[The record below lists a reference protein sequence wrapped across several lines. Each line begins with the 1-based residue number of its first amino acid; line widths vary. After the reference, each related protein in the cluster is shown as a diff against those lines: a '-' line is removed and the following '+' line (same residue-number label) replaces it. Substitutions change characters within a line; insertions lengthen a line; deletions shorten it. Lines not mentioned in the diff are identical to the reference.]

1 MKAGFV
7 GLIGLPNSGKSTLMN
22 FLIQEKV
29 SIVTPRPQ
37 TTRRRVHG
45 IHNSPEAQLVFVD
58 APGLVSSRPG
68 LFDFLAK
75 EAEEVI
81 SESDVLI
88 AVLSLDLK
96 SSEEAKSVIDLVK
109 KSGKPWMAVINKT
122 DLDQF
127 AHRALILKDML
138 KGLNV
143 PVLSISCTKN
153 DSIQKEDRKI
163 LLAEIQSL
171 LPESPAPLYDPEL
184 YTTESLRDLACEI
197 VREKCFLNLKDEV
210 PYTIAVRPIEF
221 KEDAA
226 PVPRISLEILVSKEN
241 HKGIVIGKGGL
252 LLKKIGQEAR
262 QEIEKMMNQK
272 VFLGLKVASREDW
285 FKNNRIMKELGYFH
299 ESRKS

>member
-22 FLIQEKV
+22 LMIEEKV

-45 IHNSPEAQLVFVD
+45 IWSSAESQVVFVD
-58 APGLVSSRPG
+58 APGLVTSKPG

-75 EAEEVI
+75 EALEVM

-96 SSEEAKSVIDLVK
+96 SSEEAADVIEMVAK
-109 KSGKPWMAVINKT
+109 AKKPWIAVINKA
-122 DLDQF
+122 DLT
-127 AHRALILKDML
+127 ALSHRILILRTML
-138 KGLNV
+138 VKHNV
-143 PVLSISCTKN
+143 PIIIVSCENKDLFTKEVRP
-153 DSIQKEDRKI
+153 Q
-163 LLAEIQSL
+163 LLAEIQKL

-184 YTTESLRDLACEI
+184 YTTENVRDMVCEI
-197 VREKCFLNLKDEV
+197 VREKCFLNLNDEV

-221 KEDAA
+221 KEDAV
-226 PVPRISLEILVSKEN
+226 PVPKINLEILVAKDN
-241 HKGIVIGKGGL
+241 HKGIVIGKGGS

-262 QEIEKMMNQK
+262 VEIEKVMGRK
-272 VFLGLKVASREDW
+272 IFLGLHVAAREDW
-285 FKNNRIMKELGYFH
+285 YKNNRIMKELGYHH
-299 ESRKS
+299 ES

>member
-22 FLIQEKV
+22 LMIEEKV

-45 IHNSPEAQLVFVD
+45 IWSSEESQVVFVD
-58 APGLVSSRPG
+58 APGLVASKPG

-75 EAEEVI
+75 EALEVM

-96 SSEEAKSVIDLVK
+96 SSEEAADIIEMVAKAK
-109 KSGKPWMAVINKT
+109 KPWIAVINKS
-122 DLDQF
+122 DLT
-127 AHRALILKDML
+127 ALSHRILILRTML
-138 KGLNV
+138 VKHNV
-143 PVLSISCTKN
+143 PILIVSCENKDLFTKEVRP
-153 DSIQKEDRKI
+153 Q
-163 LLAEIQSL
+163 LLAEIQKL

-184 YTTESLRDLACEI
+184 YTTENVRDMVCEI
-197 VREKCFLNLKDEV
+197 VREKCFLNLNDEV

-221 KEDAA
+221 KEDAV
-226 PVPRISLEILVSKEN
+226 PVPKINLEILVAKDN
-241 HKGIVIGKGGL
+241 HKGIVIGKGGS

-262 QEIEKMMNQK
+262 VEIEKVMGRK
-272 VFLGLKVASREDW
+272 IFLGLHVAAREDW
-285 FKNNRIMKELGYFH
+285 YKNNRIMKELGYHH
-299 ESRKS
+299 ES

>member
-22 FLIQEKV
+22 FLIDEKV

-45 IHNSPEAQLVFVD
+45 IWSSEGSQIVFVD
-58 APGLVSSRPG
+58 SPGLVASKPG

-75 EAEEVI
+75 ESTEVMA
-81 SESDVLI
+81 ESDALI

-96 SSEEAKSVIDLVK
+96 SAEEAENIIEMVAKAQ
-109 KSGKPWMAVINKT
+109 KPWIAVINKM
-122 DLDQF
+122 DLDGF
-127 AHRALILKDML
+127 THRELILKNML
-138 KGLNV
+138 SKYNV
-143 PVLSISCTKN
+143 PTFSISCADKEKFLKEVRLPLLEE
-153 DSIQKEDRKI
+153 IQK
-163 LLAEIQSL
+163 L

-184 YTTESLRDLACEI
+184 YTTENIRDMVCEV

-221 KEDAA
+221 KEEAL
-226 PVPRISLEILVSKEN
+226 PVPRINLEILVSKDN
-241 HKGIVIGKGGL
+241 HKGIIIGKGGL

-262 QEIEKMMNQK
+262 EEIEKIMGTK
-272 VFLGLKVASREDW
+272 IFLGLHVAARENW
-285 FKNNRIMKELGYFH
+285 YRNNRIMKELGYHH
-299 ESRKS
+299 ES